1 MACNCSVEVT
11 DASQKKLLIV
21 LLSINLAFFVFEFGI
36 GWYAESIGLIADSLD
51 MLADA
56 LIYSIAIYA
65 IGRTASIKANA
76 ALLSGYFQLALALFI
91 GLEIVRRYFFG
102 SEPVST
108 LMIVMGL
115 LALIA
120 NAYCL
125 KLIFKHRNGEVHMRA
140 SWIFSANDVIANAGV
155 IFSGVLVFWLDSR
168 WPDLIVGAVITVLLL
183 FGAIYIIR
191 DAKSELKLI
200 EKNRCEQTSN
210 DKT

>member
-1 MACNCSVEVT
+1 MACNCNVEVT

-21 LLSINLAFFVFEFGI
+21 LLSINLAFFVFELVI
-36 GWYAESIGLIADSLD
+36 GWYAESAGLIADSLD

-56 LIYSIAIYA
+56 LIYGISIYA
-65 IGRTASIKANA
+65 IGRAASIKANA
-76 ALLSGYFQLALALFI
+76 ALISGYFQLALALVI

-102 SEPVST
+102 SDPAST

-125 KLIFKHRNGEVHMRA
+125 KLIYKHRNGEVHMRA
-140 SWIFSANDVIANAGV
+140 SWIFSANDVIANTGV
-155 IFSGVLVFWLDSR
+155 IISGGLVFWLDSR
-168 WPDLIVGAVITVLLL
+168 WPDLIIGSIITIVLL
-183 FGAIYIIR
+183 FGAFHIIR
-191 DAKSELKLI
+191 DAKAEHKTIKESG
-200 EKNRCEQTSN
+200 CEQTSN